1 MKSLI
6 KTSDKEALQWTTIV
20 MDSLA
25 QAVKNP
31 FDTVTIDVALTES
44 YELLDDALFALIA
57 EGNEAAW
64 RIRIQKHTLH

>member
-1 MKSLI
+1 MK
-6 KTSDKEALQWTTIV
+6 K
-20 MDSLA
+20 
-25 QAVKNP
+25 VKLP
-31 FDTVTIDVALTES
+31 ETIDVALTES

>member
-1 MKSLI
+1 MKYI
-6 KTSDKEALQWTTIV
+6 TETSEAVQWTTIV
-20 MDSLA
+20 MEALA

-31 FDTVTIDVALTES
+31 LKTVTIDVATEDA
-44 YELLDDALFALIA
+44 YELIDNAIFALIA